1 MELTDNLE
9 LAVQYRQTDIAQHI
23 LMNTLGTNDIP
34 CDETLLRK
42 NLLEKL
48 KKERPWIENRGTS
61 RQQDTRSILVK
72 YKWDEF
78 GSCDYYTRYSAED
91 EIDVPLSVIR
101 QGYDAVREYILENVS
116 YEDDDVINT
125 DYDNYDMNDRDNE
138 TFEWNN
144 VEDQV
149 DTILEEIGG
158 NDD

>member
-34 CDETLLRK
+34 CDEHLLRK

-48 KKERPWIENRGTS
+48 KKERPSIENRGTS

-78 GSCDYYTRYSAED
+78 GSCDYYTRYSGED

-101 QGYDAVREYILENVS
+101 QGYDAVREYILENVE
-116 YEDDDVINT
+116 YDGEACDT
-125 DYDNYDMNDRDNE
+125 DYDNFDMSDRDNE
-138 TFEWNN
+138 TFEWSN

-149 DTILEEIGG
+149 DAILEEIGE